1 MIRKEDILVVLPAYN
16 EATHLRTIC
25 EEIKALHFP
34 NICIVNDGST
44 DETSQMAFD
53 SSVVVLHHVINRGV
67 GAATDTGLKYAKQ
80 KKYKAVITLDAD
92 GQHKTTDIEVL
103 FDKYQS
109 TQADLIIGNRFLLAS
124 NQIPNTRKLFN
135 KVANIFTGIYA
146 EKFISDTQSGIK
158 LFSEKAIH
166 AIQIDTDG
174 YEFCSEII
182 IKASQQHL
190 HIEEVPVHVYYTSYS
205 MAKGQGL
212 WMGFKTV
219 FNLFA
224 NLLVRDKD

>member
-1 MIRKEDILVVLPAYN
+1 MIRKEDILVLLPAYN

-44 DETSQMAFD
+44 DETCQIAFD
-53 SSVVVLHHVINRGV
+53 SSIVVLHHILNRGV
-67 GAATDTGLKYAKQ
+67 GAATDTGLKYAKH
-80 KKYKAVITLDAD
+80 KKYKAVITIDAD
-92 GQHKTTDIEVL
+92 GQHKASDIEVL
-103 FDKYQS
+103 FEKYQT
-109 TQADLIIGNRFLLAS
+109 TQADLIIGNRFLLTC
-124 NQIPNTRKLFN
+124 NQIPYTRKLYN
-135 KVANIFTGIYA
+135 IIANVFTGMYA

-158 LFSEKAIH
+158 LFGEKAIH
-166 AIQIDTDG
+166 TIQIDTDG

-182 IKASQQHL
+182 IKASQLNL
-190 HIEEVPVHVYYTSYS
+190 HIEEVPVHVYYTNYS